1 LTEPFPSGY
10 EIVQQV
16 GPYVLKIRV
25 SVYVV
30 TMVQPDWKL
39 GDIFPI
45 KKVLDLFTG
54 GKVVPV
60 MTTEMEVFDA
70 EGNSVA
76 AAVVMRKRGKEM
88 FKDDKLFWNELQPL
102 LS

>member
-1 LTEPFPSGY
+1 
-10 EIVQQV
+10 
-16 GPYVLKIRV
+16 
-25 SVYVV
+25 
-30 TMVQPDWKL
+30 
-39 GDIFPI
+39 
-45 KKVLDLFTG
+45 
-54 GKVVPV
+54 

-76 AAVVMRKRGKEM
+76 AAVVMRKREKEM